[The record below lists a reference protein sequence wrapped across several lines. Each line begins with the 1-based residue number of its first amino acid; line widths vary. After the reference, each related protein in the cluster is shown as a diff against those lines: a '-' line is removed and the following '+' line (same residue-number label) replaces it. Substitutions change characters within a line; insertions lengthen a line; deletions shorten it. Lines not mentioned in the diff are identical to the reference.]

1 MADDGK
7 RVAFDR
13 DQYKKVQQLVTDVE
27 RTNDDALYG
36 TDGYAIGSDLRAQP
50 SEARWEVAVQVGNDV
65 SALAGQV
72 RTFTDTFTDK
82 TLPNFHDQLDKAEK
96 LFDET
101 DDLSTAKASGTGTF

>member
-13 DQYKKVQQLVTDVE
+13 DQYKKVQKLVTDVE
-27 RTNDDALYG
+27 TSSADALYG
-36 TDGYAIGSDLRAQP
+36 TDGYGIDSDLRAQP
-50 SEARWEVAVQVGNDV
+50 TEARWEVAVKVGNDV
-65 SALAGQV
+65 AALAGQV

-82 TLPNFHDQLDKAEK
+82 TLPDFNDQLETAEK

-101 DDLSTAKASGTGTF
+101 DDLSTAKASGTGTA

>member
-1 MADDGK
+1 MADEGT

-13 DQYKKVQQLVTDVE
+13 EQYRKVQQLVTDVE

-36 TDGYAIGSDLRAQP
+36 TDGYAISSDLRAQP
-50 SEARWEVAVQVGNDV
+50 AEARWEVAVQVGNDV

-82 TLPNFHDQLDKAEK
+82 TLPNFRDQLEKAEK
-96 LFDET
+96 LFEET
-101 DDLSTAKASGTGTF
+101 DDLSVADAQA